1 MKKKI
6 LLILSATLI
15 SFSLVACGTS
25 SNTEADNQDNTEV
38 SQETDNYDLSD
49 DDSTDDT
56 EDSDSSEDII
66 DESELDVATSDEDNN
81 TETLNEYYPMME
93 SYETAINDLWGRYQN
108 GTESAQTSAKRLSG
122 LANGIQN
129 TVNGITAESTFHG
142 QDQMVGLATA
152 YKVIA
157 DRYSEY
163 ITTGDQS
170 VLDDANGMIERAA
183 ELKKE
188 VKSLMN

>member
-56 EDSDSSEDII
+56 EDSDSS
-66 DESELDVATSDEDNN
+66 
-81 TETLNEYYPMME
+81 
-93 SYETAINDLWGRYQN
+93 
-108 GTESAQTSAKRLSG
+108 
-122 LANGIQN
+122 
-129 TVNGITAESTFHG
+129 
-142 QDQMVGLATA
+142 
-152 YKVIA
+152 
-157 DRYSEY
+157 
-163 ITTGDQS
+163 
-170 VLDDANGMIERAA
+170 
-183 ELKKE
+183 
-188 VKSLMN
+188 